1 MYDAIF
7 ARTFIATLSVFL
19 IAYQF
24 SSSFNSSCTEGGLL
38 GFYNEGGGGGG
49 GRGGGWGWR
58 GVGSLH
64 SRTYRYSREVHH
76 TVCMYSFIYLY
87 LGTVSYSGG
96 YEQKHY
102 SFQYLLE
109 LS

>member
-1 MYDAIF
+1 MYDAMF

-24 SSSFNSSCTEGGLL
+24 SSYFSSCTEGGLL
-38 GFYNEGGGGGG
+38 GFCNEGGGGGG
-49 GRGGGWGWR
+49 GGG
-58 GVGSLH
+58 GSLH

>member
-49 GRGGGWGWR
+49 GGAYIQGLIDIVVRFTI
-58 GVGSLH
+58 LYACIH
-64 SRTYRYSREVHH
+64 L
-76 TVCMYSFIYLY
+76 FIYTWVQCHT
-87 LGTVSYSGG
+87 LGVMNRSTIAFSIS
-96 YEQKHY
+96 
-102 SFQYLLE
+102 
-109 LS
+109 

>member
-1 MYDAIF
+1 MYDAMF

-24 SSSFNSSCTEGGLL
+24 SSSFSSCTEGGLL

-49 GRGGGWGWR
+49 AYIQG
-58 GVGSLH
+58 
-64 SRTYRYSREVHH
+64 TYRYSREVHH
-76 TVCMYSFIYLY
+76 TVCMYSLIYLY